1 MVRLSSDMGIG
12 QSSSFWWFGRRRGLG
27 FVLRI
32 VFGFWV
38 GFLLTQPVAGLR
50 PLRERARS
58 WGDEVGIANFILSCC
73 SIMVL
78 FDVFIVPSM
87 EI

>member
-1 MVRLSSDMGIG
+1 MGIG
-12 QSSSFWWFGRRRGLG
+12 QSSSLWWFRRRGLG

-32 VFGFWV
+32 VFGFLV
-38 GFLLTQPVAGLR
+38 GFLLTRPVAGLR

-58 WGDEVGIANFILSCC
+58 WGDEVGFTNFILSCC

-78 FDVFIVPSM
+78 LMFSFCLR
-87 EI
+87 

>member
-12 QSSSFWWFGRRRGLG
+12 QSSSFLWFGRRGLG

-58 WGDEVGIANFILSCC
+58 WGDEVGIANFIFYCC

-78 FDVFIVPSM
+78 FDVLIVPLM
-87 EI
+87 AI